1 MISGPKPSMIVHSVS
16 RVRYKTDDGGRS
28 QELCENVIVLEDC
41 PGTRFDGFKFEMA
54 FRSRETG
61 VACFTDP

>member
-1 MISGPKPSMIVHSVS
+1 MVVHSVDHVGY
-16 RVRYKTDDGGRS
+16 RADFEGYFREV
-28 QELCENVIVLEDC
+28 CENVIVLEGC
-41 PGTRFDGFKFEMA
+41 RGTRFDGFKFEMA